1 MLGAEEEQRNTEGK
15 RARAD
20 VRALQSLIER
30 S

>member
-15 RARAD
+15 QARAD
-20 VRALQSLIER
+20 GRALQSLIER